1 MSITSTF
8 KVIWKTFFV
17 VVVTAAIQTVTISTC
32 AVPTLTDVI
41 SEQSL
46 FLFFSFLFLIEL
58 QFAAAAVWTQPQINS
73 ILIIAQ

>member
-17 VVVTAAIQTVTISTC
+17 VVVTATIQTVTIPTC

-46 FLFFSFLFLIEL
+46 FLFFFFLIEL

>member
-17 VVVTAAIQTVTISTC
+17 VVVTAAIQTVTIPTC

-41 SEQSL
+41 SES
-46 FLFFSFLFLIEL
+46 FSFLFFLIEL

>member
-17 VVVTAAIQTVTISTC
+17 VVVTAAIQTVTIPTC

-46 FLFFSFLFLIEL
+46 FLFFSFFLIEL